1 MLPAKPFSVTRAF
14 LFTLIGS
21 VGLGAVVGI
30 ITILAGHFGWFEGR
44 VLLTTATIAAASM
57 CGLACGAYWATGRGR
72 LIPAAGIVLS
82 FLAASLVLVG
92 MWGEYNSEFYWKSA
106 ASCSVFAVAL
116 GHLALLSM
124 ARLAGWFRW
133 SLVAAH
139 AIILLV
145 AGLIVVMILAEPRG
159 EGIFRLLAVAAILD
173 AAVTLLVPIFHR
185 LSRPE
190 FPSETEPHDDEGH
203 AELGLAVLDA
213 EIAELKD
220 RLAGL
225 EQRRRALAS

>member
-14 LFTLIGS
+14 LYTLIGS

-30 ITILAGHFGWFEGR
+30 VTILAGHFGWFEGR

-82 FLAASLVLVG
+82 FLAATLVLVG
-92 MWGEYNSEFYWKSA
+92 MWGEINSELYWKSA
-106 ASCSVFAVAL
+106 ASSSVFAVAF

-139 AIILLV
+139 AVILLV
-145 AGLIVVMILAEPRG
+145 AGLIVAMILAEPRG
-159 EGIFRLLAVAAILD
+159 EGMFRLLAVAAILD
-173 AAVTLLVPIFHR
+173 AAITLLVPIFHR
-185 LSRPE
+185 LSR
-190 FPSETEPHDDEGH
+190 TEIQAADQANNYEGQGREVL
-203 AELGLAVLDA
+203 AELDV
-213 EIAELKD
+213 EIAKLKD

-225 EQRRRALAS
+225 EQRRRLLAS